1 MSEYDPI
8 PPGPDSQYIAYPK
21 AMKQLAERFKASPE
35 ELAIW
40 VRAGPG
46 RGLGGLTAYCNAN
59 ELDPPPEFYFD
70 PYSGDDPDCRD
81 YLSPLMRCWF
91 RKQDILNFSPTRRFI
106 TGAALIERWSGHPGI
121 QPEAFILAKIEED
134 RLLDTHPI
142 SGLTQ
147 GSLSG
152 DEWYPPMSS
161 GLFEL
166 SKIEAIEK
174 EDLDFTESDT
184 SETTVDDQTGSD
196 LAPDANLRET
206 TDPCAVFREME
217 NLAADEVTI
226 AFVGDR
232 NEDGLGANNMLE
244 ISARDVKR
252 KRVPLA
258 TLDLIDK
265 RTGKLNRQGLILLG
279 LAKIQMLPRGSENT
293 QRMSRL
299 RSSLCRCVGLHGDPF
314 EDCKLRGGWQPRFQ
328 IVDRRGAADERAK
341 REGERHTEPFDQVTA
356 RGSQLADTND
366 AMGSS
371 DHEEDDADAW
381 LREYDLGSD
390 DST

>member
-1 MSEYDPI
+1 MCLASYR
-8 PPGPDSQYIAYPK
+8 GPEDS
-21 AMKQLAERFKASPE
+21 
-35 ELAIW
+35 
-40 VRAGPG
+40 
-46 RGLGGLTAYCNAN
+46 GLRVYTNAN
-59 ELDPPPEFYFD
+59 ELDPPPEVRFD
-70 PYSGDDPDCRD
+70 PSLGGDPD
-81 YLSPLMRCWF
+81 YLSPLMECWF
-91 RKQDILNFSPTRRFI
+91 REQDILDFI
-106 TGAALIERWSGHPGI
+106 PDERYMTGAALIERWSGHPKI
-121 QPEAFILAKIEED
+121 QPEAFIRAKIRES
-134 RLLDTHPI
+134 RLLDIHLVW
-142 SGLTQ
+142 GLTQ
-147 GSLSG
+147 GSMSG

-232 NEDGLGANNMLE
+232 NEDGLAPNYMLE
-244 ISARDVKR
+244 ISARDLR
-252 KRVPLA
+252 KRVALA
-258 TLDLIDK
+258 TLELIDK
-265 RTGKLNRQGLILLG
+265 RNNELNLQGGILLG
-279 LAKIQMLPRGSENT
+279 FARNPVLPRGNKNSK
-293 QRMSRL
+293 RISRL
-299 RSSLCRCVGLHGDPF
+299 RGSLSDCLGLHGDPF

-341 REGERHTEPFDQVTA
+341 REGERRKESFEQVTA

-371 DHEEDDADAW
+371 DHEEDAADAW
-381 LREYDLGSD
+381 LRANDPESAGS
-390 DST
+390 T